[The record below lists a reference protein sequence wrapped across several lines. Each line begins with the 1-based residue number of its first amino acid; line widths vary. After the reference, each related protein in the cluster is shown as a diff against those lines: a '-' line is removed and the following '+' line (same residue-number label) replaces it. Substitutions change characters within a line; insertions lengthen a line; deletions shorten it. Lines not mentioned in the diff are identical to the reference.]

1 MSRML
6 NLADRLLAMGRSLH
20 KLGRTHDAV
29 AALERLAQFPA
40 LPRHVAEE
48 VHARLGELYLG
59 TKKHRRARRH
69 LALALARQPEHP
81 HYHFLLAGLLEK
93 KGDLARAGEHYR
105 RSLELEPDQPRCLAA
120 YGLLTIRQGNV
131 EDGLTCLR
139 CAAEMA
145 PEDVRTMRML
155 VKGLCKAG
163 RGEEAERALRR
174 AAFRHP
180 SLRRLWDEYRFWQV
194 RREQARERRREQA
207 GNLTLLPFVRVE
219 YFTVGQTQ
227 VRLDG
232 PSAPR
237 PLALFGD
244 RSKRAQ

>member
-20 KLGRTHDAV
+20 KLGRDHDAV
-29 AALERLAQFPA
+29 AALERLSQYPA

-48 VHARLGELYLG
+48 AHARLGELYLG
-59 TKKHRRARRH
+59 MKKYRRARRH

-93 KGDLARAGEHYR
+93 KGDLGRAGEHYR

-120 YGLLTIRQGNV
+120 YGLLTMRQGNV

-145 PEDVRTMRML
+145 PEDARTLRLL
-155 VKGLCKAG
+155 VKGLCRAG
-163 RGEEAERALRR
+163 RSEEAERALRL
-174 AAFRHP
+174 AAFRDP
-180 SLRRLWDEYRFWQV
+180 RFRRLWNDYRFKQV
-194 RREQARERRREQA
+194 RREQARQRRREQGGIPA
-207 GNLTLLPFVRVE
+207 LLPFVRVE
-219 YFTVGQTQ
+219 RFSVGQTQ

-237 PLALFGD
+237 PLALFRD
-244 RSKRAQ
+244 RPRRAQ